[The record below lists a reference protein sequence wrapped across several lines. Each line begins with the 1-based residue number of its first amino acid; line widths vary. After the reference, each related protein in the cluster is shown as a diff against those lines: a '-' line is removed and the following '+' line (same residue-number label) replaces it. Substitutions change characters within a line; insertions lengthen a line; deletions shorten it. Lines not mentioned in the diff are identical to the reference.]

1 VAEETAETSK
11 DNKAAAL
18 EATLEAGVLDA
29 TSSVCLIDLPCGY
42 LDHDGTLY
50 TDAEVRE
57 ISGVEEDMLG
67 GRSSYV
73 KKLGELL
80 VQCTNRIGP
89 YTDKKDLRRIVGE
102 LMQGDR
108 VQLLLQIRIVTFG
121 PMYSVYE
128 MCPKCERTGPPYSID
143 LADLTVVKMPLP
155 RSRMRELVLPRSKK
169 KVQVQFMT
177 GAMEEA
183 MSVDHAK
190 LAKAN
195 PKDPLLEGR
204 TLGLAPRIKEING
217 KPAKMADVRALSMAD
232 RQFLYAYFDKEEGGV
247 DTTGE
252 YECGVLDDDG
262 VVCGHQFS
270 APLRFGDGFFS
281 QSSVTTSSS

>member
-1 VAEETAETSK
+1 MADETETSK
-11 DNKAAAL
+11 DNQTGALGAA
-18 EATLEAGVLDA
+18 LEAGVLDA
-29 TSSVCLIDLPCGY
+29 TSSVGLIDLPCGY
-42 LDHDGTLY
+42 LDHDGTLH

-67 GRSSYV
+67 GRSSYA

-80 VQCTNRIGP
+80 VRCTTRIGP

-102 LMQGDR
+102 MLVGDR

-128 MCPKCERTGPPYSID
+128 MCPKCEKTGPPYSID
-143 LADLTVVKMPLP
+143 LADLTVVKMPTP
-155 RSRMRELVLPRSKK
+155 RSRVRELVLPRSKK
-169 KVQVQFMT
+169 KVKVQFMT

-183 MSVDHAK
+183 LSVEFAK
-190 LAKAN
+190 IAKKD
-195 PKDPLLEGR
+195 PKDPLLSGR
-204 TLGLAPRIKEING
+204 SLGLAPRIKEIDG
-217 KPAKMADVRALSMAD
+217 KTAKVEDVQALSMPD

-281 QSSVTTSSS
+281 QSSATTSSS